1 MRRLTDSAR
10 RARDVLEREN
20 SVLSAEC
27 EKIAVRDVQRTLSEF
42 FKLSGDI
49 SFKVERK
56 GKIVITI
63 SAEAVEAKPFGVL

>member
-27 EKIAVRDVQRTLSEF
+27 EKIAMRDVQRTLSEF

-63 SAEAVEAKPFGVL
+63 SAEADEAKPFGVL

>member
-10 RARDVLEREN
+10 RARNVLEREN

-27 EKIAVRDVQRTLSEF
+27 EKIAMRDVQRTLSEF

-56 GKIVITI
+56 GKIEITI
-63 SAEAVEAKPFGVL
+63 AAEAD

>member
-27 EKIAVRDVQRTLSEF
+27 EKIAMRDVQRTLSEF

-63 SAEAVEAKPFGVL
+63 AAEADEAKPFGVL

>member
-10 RARDVLEREN
+10 RARNVLEREN

-27 EKIAVRDVQRTLSEF
+27 EKIAMRDVQRTLSEF

-63 SAEAVEAKPFGVL
+63 SAEADEAKPFGVL

>member
-27 EKIAVRDVQRTLSEF
+27 EKIAMRDVQRTLSEF

-63 SAEAVEAKPFGVL
+63 AAEADEVKPFGVL